1 MKEDEHIQ
9 GKIPNYDVVVVG
21 GGLAGL
27 INAFLLS
34 KYGHHVLLIEK
45 KSYPFHRVCG
55 EYISNEVIPF
65 LRSHGLFP
73 AEFHPS
79 KIARFQLTSVNGKV
93 VELPLD
99 LGGFGISRYTLDE
112 FLYKKCQSVGVD
124 FMLNCTVEKIDFQDQ
139 AFTVTEK
146 SGQAFRAPVVI
157 GAFGKRSNLDRDL
170 DRLFMKQRSPYIGV
184 KYHIKTDFPKD
195 LISLHNFRGG
205 YCGMSHVEN
214 DTVNLCYL
222 GKRSHLKEFGTIEMM
237 EQQIL
242 SENPHLKKAFNE
254 AEFLFDKPL
263 VINEIS
269 FATKTPIEN
278 HILMSGDS
286 AGMVT
291 PLCGNGMAMAI
302 RSAKLLSEQVNQF
315 LTRKIDRAQMEDQYV
330 RIWTG
335 NFSKRLWAGRK
346 IQWLFGKYNIS
357 NLAVNAAGTSSW
369 FSNTLMSQTHG
380 QPFQ

>member
-1 MKEDEHIQ
+1 LKKDDHIQ
-9 GKIPNYDVVVVG
+9 GNITNYDVVIVG

-34 KYGHHVLLIEK
+34 KSGHHVLLIEK

-73 AEFHPS
+73 AEFNPS
-79 KIARFQLTSVNGKV
+79 KITRFQLTSVNGKV
-93 VELPLD
+93 VQLPLD
-99 LGGFGISRYTLDE
+99 LGGFGISRYALDN
-112 FLYKKCQSVGVD
+112 FLYNKCLSVGVD
-124 FMLNCTVEKIDFQDQ
+124 FLLNRTVEKIDFQDQ
-139 AFTVTEK
+139 IFTVTEK
-146 SGQAFRAPVVI
+146 SGQAFRASVVI
-157 GAFGKRSNLDRDL
+157 GAFGKRSSLDRDL
-170 DRLFMKQRSPYIGV
+170 DRSFMKQRSPYIGV

-195 LISLHNFRGG
+195 LIALHNFRGG

-214 DTVNLCYL
+214 DIVNLCYL
-222 GKRSHLKEFGTIEMM
+222 GKRSHLKEFGTIERL

-242 SENPHLKKAFNE
+242 SENPHLKKVFDE

-278 HILMSGDS
+278 HILMSGDA

-302 RSAKLLSEQVNQF
+302 RSAKLLSEQVDQF
-315 LTRKIDRAQMEDQYV
+315 LKRKIDRAQMEDQYV
-330 RIWTG
+330 QIWKG

-369 FSNTLMSQTHG
+369 FSNTLMGQTHG